1 MERNNP
7 GSGDSINTEE
17 GVRGKKQVYRTISH
31 GDSSW
36 VTQPSQWE
44 K

>member
-17 GVRGKKQVYRTISH
+17 GVRGKSRYTGADQL
-31 GDSSW
+31 
-36 VTQPSQWE
+36 SQWE
-44 K
+44 R